1 MQVFWSYDHLPRMS
15 EILFA
20 FCVCVSCFKTLQ
32 LDLREKN
39 MTQTRCMKQIREFSI
54 LCFFSCRHSFFCLYI
69 QIYMMCDPWKL
80 TWRWLEKSPSLEQG
94 DTSTHSW
101 LVFQRVVMLVFGG
114 VESKTWKTHI
124 FQNLHT
130 KGGFVKCP
138 LNPTSWWVGASQQK
152 NISDF
157 GKALKKITT
166 VKNVGVFKGITFFLV
181 WIFWKHAKPEALV
194 FWGFHFGL
202 PPTKKNKQTS
212 CTTVWFFPRPLN
224 APYQTSFVKVAMSAN
239 KSKVDHRLKNQHLGK
254 KIGGEGS

>member
-54 LCFFSCRHSFFCLYI
+54 LWFFSCRHSFVCLYI

-166 VKNVGVFKGITFFLV
+166 VKNAGVFKGITFFWFEFSENMLSP
-181 WIFWKHAKPEALV
+181 KHWCFGDFILDSLPQKKTNKLLALQC
-194 FWGFHFGL
+194 G
-202 PPTKKNKQTS
+202 
-212 CTTVWFFPRPLN
+212 FFPARW
-224 APYQTSFVKVAMSAN
+224 T
-239 KSKVDHRLKNQHLGK
+239 HLTK
-254 KIGGEGS
+254 LHSSRSPCQQINPKWIIG